1 MNKIK
6 IILTMLISVITIS
19 LFTAMPTF
27 ALTEG
32 DWEFKLLDNKVKIT
46 GYIGEGG
53 DVVIPETI
61 YGCPVAEIEGN
72 AFYGKDIKF
81 MSFPTGIKEIPTW
94 MYTDDSLETIVFSEG
109 TEIIHQ
115 YAFDGCNNLKNIQLP
130 KSLKEIGKAAFEDA
144 AITNIEIPA
153 SVTKID
159 SGAFGNTDLLSI
171 DLSKSNIAFGNGV
184 FSNCEN
190 LKTVK
195 FHPELTQIQPYTF
208 EGCKALE
215 TIEIPSSVSYI
226 GFDAFEDCV
235 NLKNIILPVNLKKI
249 GGAAFAN
256 CDKLVE
262 VVVPYGV
269 ETIGDGASGAFAY
282 CDSLKSLFF
291 PDTVKEIGGGD
302 YSWPDN
308 CIIYC
313 SKDSFAEKY
322 CKDWQVSYLTDNSV
336 NSGITVLYNGTR
348 ISFHSYGQNPE
359 LLNSRTLV
367 PLRSI
372 FEAMGAE
379 VEWDNA
385 TSTAIAKRDGIEIKI
400 QIGANKM
407 YKDGK
412 AIEVDVPAQLM
423 NSRTMVPVRVIAEAF
438 GADVQW
444 NGNGNTVLISE

>member
-1 MNKIK
+1 MKKAIL
-6 IILTMLISVITIS
+6 LTMVLVVCAVLMCFSST
-19 LFTAMPTF
+19 TF
-27 ALTEG
+27 ALTDG
-32 DWEFKLLDNKVKIT
+32 DWEFKLLDNKIKIT
-46 GYIGEGG
+46 DYIGEGG

-61 YGCPVAEIEGN
+61 YDCPVVEIEAN
-72 AFYGKDIKF
+72 VFNSENVK
-81 MSFPTGIKEIPTW
+81 SLTFPTGIKEIPTW
-94 MYTDDSLETIVFSEG
+94 MSDNDSLETIIFSEG

-115 YAFDGCNNLKNIQLP
+115 YAFDRCRNLKNVKLP
-130 KSLKEIGKAAFEDA
+130 ETLKKIGGAAFEGT
-144 AITNIEIPA
+144 AITSIEIPA
-153 SVTKID
+153 SVMTI
-159 SGAFGNTDLLSI
+159 GGQAFRGTNLISV
-171 DLSKSNIAFGNGV
+171 DLSKSNISFGDGV
-184 FSNCEN
+184 FMNCKN

-195 FHPELTQIQPYTF
+195 FHPELTQIKPYTF
-208 EGCKALE
+208 EGCEALE

-226 GFDAFEDCV
+226 GFDAFQDCV
-235 NLKNIILPVNLKKI
+235 NLKNVILPVNLKKI

-291 PDTVKEIGGGD
+291 PDTVTEIGGGD

-313 SKDSFAEKY
+313 SKNSFTEKY
-322 CKDWQVSYLTDNSV
+322 CKDWEISYLTDNSV

-359 LLNSRTLV
+359 LIESRTLV

-379 VEWDNA
+379 VEWNGA
-385 TSTAIAKRDGIEIKI
+385 TNTAVAVRDGVKIEV
-400 QIGANKM
+400 QIGASEI
-407 YKDGK
+407 YKNGSS
-412 AIEVDVPAQLM
+412 IPVDVPARLI
-423 NSRTMVPVRVIAEAF
+423 NDRTMVPARVIAEAF

-444 NGNGNTVLISE
+444 NDSGRTVLISE